1 MKKYKMIASKI
12 ERFKHADY
20 VKARIYLE
28 IQEFESEVDIDA
40 LVQAGFNAWE
50 NSDSLSPED
59 IGAALWAAIQ
69 YLDETDPEEMV
80 SKGLDFIR

>member
-1 MKKYKMIASKI
+1 MKKYKIIASKL
-12 ERFKHADY
+12 ERFNYKDY

-50 NSDSLSPED
+50 NADHLHPED
-59 IGAALWAAIQ
+59 IGSAIWAAIQ
-69 YLDETDPEEMV
+69 YVDETDPEEMV
-80 SKGLDFIR
+80 SKGIDFIR